1 MMTLSHPRKMLLV
14 VIMVLLP
21 IVCYGFSLQP
31 LAYTPQTTKREYS
44 ISTILYMSDDDES
57 IDPES
62 LGDWRKFRMNLAN
75 SDMSSSSA
83 SSIDGIDIE
92 DTATD
97 EDAPIVVVSTTSKN
111 RPKSVS
117 KQNEELLS
125 TQNAA
130 LAEEYRT
137 GVWAHEAAIP
147 EIGGLVCRM
156 PLEAEIYHNTDSAI
170 HKKLQQLL
178 ESEDYDEEDS
188 LPTTSLKSSASTGGA
203 ASASVS
209 SATSGIIERSIEDS
223 PSSSTDEDDDISS
236 SFSALAAQ
244 TAYWYRTAEKLLKRE
259 LVRIMSSADANGKI
273 EANDLGE
280 DSLELLQL
288 YMDHQ
293 QTWQEVCLV
302 ISKDEKTGCSKT
314 LAINRPMAF
323 KLSESLGRLVLLGA
337 SYQAE
342 GFGPMVNSQES
353 DGIET
358 QNIVKFLS
366 VFENEC
372 GVYVGGPDDMDKPA
386 QMIHGIDGLEGAVE
400 ISPGT
405 GIYQGGIEAA
415 MNGILA
421 GKYKPLDFRFFIG
434 HTSYVGGELDDAVKM
449 AKYQPVACSRPL
461 VLKQCIQLPKPLYHE
476 VLEFC
481 GGELKEISK
490 LELAKRED
498 LQ

>member
-1 MMTLSHPRKMLLV
+1 M
-14 VIMVLLP
+14 
-21 IVCYGFSLQP
+21 
-31 LAYTPQTTKREYS
+31 
-44 ISTILYMSDDDES
+44 
-57 IDPES
+57 
-62 LGDWRKFRMNLAN
+62 
-75 SDMSSSSA
+75 
-83 SSIDGIDIE
+83 
-92 DTATD
+92 
-97 EDAPIVVVSTTSKN
+97 
-111 RPKSVS
+111 
-117 KQNEELLS
+117 
-125 TQNAA
+125 
-130 LAEEYRT
+130 
-137 GVWAHEAAIP
+137 
-147 EIGGLVCRM
+147 
-156 PLEAEIYHNTDSAI
+156 
-170 HKKLQQLL
+170 
-178 ESEDYDEEDS
+178 
-188 LPTTSLKSSASTGGA
+188 
-203 ASASVS
+203 
-209 SATSGIIERSIEDS
+209 
-223 PSSSTDEDDDISS
+223 
-236 SFSALAAQ
+236 
-244 TAYWYRTAEKLLKRE
+244 
-259 LVRIMSSADANGKI
+259 
-273 EANDLGE
+273 
-280 DSLELLQL
+280 
-288 YMDHQ
+288 
-293 QTWQEVCLV
+293 
-302 ISKDEKTGCSKT
+302 
-314 LAINRPMAF
+314 AINRPMAF